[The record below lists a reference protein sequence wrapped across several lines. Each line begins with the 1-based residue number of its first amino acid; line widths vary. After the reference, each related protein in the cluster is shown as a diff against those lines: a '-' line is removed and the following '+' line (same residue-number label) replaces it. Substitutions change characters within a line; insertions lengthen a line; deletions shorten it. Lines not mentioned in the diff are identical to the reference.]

1 MIPLRM
7 LKHPLLLWYQ
17 NFEHNNDNAN
27 CSSIKILCGKQGT
40 QSTKLNQAIYCHYK
54 VLLLLLYYY
63 YYSTTI
69 KYYYIYYY
77 CLQYKFQCDYENN
90 TKN

>member
-17 NFEHNNDNAN
+17 NFGHNNDNAN
-27 CSSIKILCGKQGT
+27 CSSIKILFEKMRT

-54 VLLLLLYYY
+54 VKSIIP
-63 YYSTTI
+63 YSINVSVIMRTTQRI
-69 KYYYIYYY
+69 NSPT
-77 CLQYKFQCDYENN
+77 E
-90 TKN
+90 